1 MRGKLMFEI
10 DNYGNAGITPA
21 DAGKT
26 NTFTACKPNC

>member
-10 DNYGNAGITPA
+10 DNFGNAGITPA

-26 NTFTACKPNC
+26 GRWSESENL

>member
-10 DNYGNAGITPA
+10 DNFGNAGITPA

-26 NTFTACKPNC
+26 SFFIYLPFH